1 MFINY
6 KRLLSY
12 KRFQPPQIRL
22 PSLSIKQSSLI
33 IPKIDI
39 KQIYYDTDTTK
50 SENKINY
57 NISTSSS
64 FVEKNEINK
73 LTYFYMITLLGLG
86 ILYIYNRHGNN
97 NNNKLIKF
105 I

>member
-39 KQIYYDTDTTK
+39 KQIYYDTDTDTTK

-64 FVEKNEINK
+64 FVEINPKNN

-86 ILYIYNRHGNN
+86 ILYIYNRHGN
-97 NNNKLIKF
+97 KYIKF